1 MFKKV
6 YQFAFAF
13 VFLLTCSF
21 FVSDKVFAYSN
32 DYFVYLDYSN
42 SKVTNVVNSSDFSN
56 ALSAFNNLS
65 IDYSQFEGYIIY
77 FKVTSNSITYYLDLI
92 SECFNNTCY
101 SGGGI
106 SNKFDA
112 RLSRYSSS
120 EYDLDL
126 NISNYHLLR
135 YTYSNGVMSS
145 PQIYGSTTSSLG
157 FYIFSNYSSFY
168 NGYNLYANKSTF
180 TVFYYS
186 SFHIPCA
193 NSSNSSQG
201 SNFINV
207 KVGDNFC
214 SDLGYFPTYLDTQSI
229 ELDTKINGSN
239 SNQLNSIDVY
249 LDSTVENDGE
259 YNFSLAIQDLYDYT
273 NSNASYGDISGFSF
287 KGLVNDNGLYHWE
300 TITDRNNFYV
310 DYDDDDWTNNS
321 LESCL
326 NTENSSS
333 GCTGYSFKGTA
344 YYDMTGYEQIKFSI
358 DVYNTREYFI
368 KYDDD
373 YDSVSSDYIDLNYYF
388 LGDETGQRYGRT
400 SSKGYRYMF
409 FSAYGDLVNTELNNY
424 YVIIR
429 SNHYNQYN
437 DVPIFFNKFNN
448 SSYYFLD
455 YDDNNVYT
463 LKKLNNYTY
472 LRYAFEIG
480 ETSATGFYTDL
491 NADDIFTYEVYI
503 PDNLYFSYT
512 NDVTE
517 STFINSSGEVVDDG
531 IFPDTNISITNIN
544 SYSNIFESAL
554 HYFTEPIRFIFL
566 YFGDFFDTLP
576 IALKYTLISTF
587 TLSIVIIV
595 IKFII

>member
-1 MFKKV
+1 MFKRV

-21 FVSDKVFAYSN
+21 FVSDNVFAATYSHEGN
-32 DYFVYLDYSN
+32 ISIVKPSADNVGDYWYNKYINVLNYYHENLESQYPYYFFYYNSASQISFYVLQGVSLNTTASNIGVASNPFISFYVSSSSYSSVSSSDYSISSTSSGN
-42 SKVTNVVNSSDFSN
+42 FGTKYSLPSCSFSSSK
-56 ALSAFNNLS
+56 FNCTADVILDTNLS
-65 IDYSQFEGYIIY
+65 LP
-77 FKVTSNSITYYLDLI
+77 FKSSRWGDVKLTDIFINNVRYTNGLMVDL
-92 SECFNNTCY
+92 TP
-101 SGGGI
+101 
-106 SNKFDA
+106 
-112 RLSRYSSS
+112 LSS
-120 EYDLDL
+120 E
-126 NISNYHLLR
+126 
-135 YTYSNGVMSS
+135 
-145 PQIYGSTTSSLG
+145 
-157 FYIFSNYSSFY
+157 
-168 NGYNLYANKSTF
+168 
-180 TVFYYS
+180 
-186 SFHIPCA
+186 
-193 NSSNSSQG
+193 
-201 SNFINV
+201 
-207 KVGDNFC
+207 
-214 SDLGYFPTYLDTQSI
+214 I
-229 ELDTKINGSN
+229 ELNTKINGSI

-300 TITDRNNFYV
+300 TITNNNDFYV

-321 LESCL
+321 SESCL

-344 YYDMTGYEQIKFSI
+344 YYDMTGYDQIKFSI

-400 SSKGYRYMF
+400 FSKGYRYMF

-576 IALKYTLISTF
+576 IALKYTFISTF

-595 IKFII
+595 IKFVI

>member
-21 FVSDKVFAYSN
+21 FVSDNVFAYTGRVHTGNITIEKPSSETISSSLYNQYLSVLNYYQENYAN
-32 DYFVYLDYSN
+32 DYPYYFFYYSN
-42 SKVTNVVNSSDFSN
+42 NSFTYYIFTDNNYNGNSYFQLYCGGEEYSFTGITIFLYAKNNNMINPSSFS
-56 ALSAFNNLS
+56 LSS
-65 IDYSQFEGYIIY
+65 QSYSVAAIFG
-77 FKVTSNSITYYLDLI
+77 KTSN
-92 SECFNNTCY
+92 
-101 SGGGI
+101 
-106 SNKFDA
+106 
-112 RLSRYSSS
+112 
-120 EYDLDL
+120 
-126 NISNYHLLR
+126 
-135 YTYSNGVMSS
+135 TYSNYVSTLTRTLYIDTNISLFANTGFDNVIINNFNYSQWDIINDLYSS
-145 PQIYGSTTSSLG
+145 P
-157 FYIFSNYSSFY
+157 
-168 NGYNLYANKSTF
+168 
-180 TVFYYS
+180 
-186 SFHIPCA
+186 
-193 NSSNSSQG
+193 
-201 SNFINV
+201 
-207 KVGDNFC
+207 
-214 SDLGYFPTYLDTQSI
+214 I

-300 TITDRNNFYV
+300 TITNNNDFYV
-310 DYDDDDWTNNS
+310 DYVDDDWTNNS
-321 LESCL
+321 SESCL
-326 NTENSSS
+326 NIENSSS

-512 NDVTE
+512 NDATE